1 MGHRLLILGVGN
13 ILMKDDGIGV
23 YTAHELKKSRLPR
36 GVKVLDAGTMGPGLI
51 DLMREAAKVIFL
63 DAVEMGKK
71 PGTVARLTAE
81 ELGPEDDDASYS
93 LHEIKLP
100 QVLQLA
106 CLLGISTEVV
116 IFGMQPKEI
125 GFGNALSPP
134 LKKAIPHMVESV
146 LKEIYNVL
154 DS

>member
-13 ILMKDDGIGV
+13 IFMKDDGIGI
-23 YTAHELKKSRLPR
+23 YSAHELKKSNLPH
-36 GVKVLDAGTMGPGLI
+36 GVKVIDAGTMGPGLI
-51 DLMREAAKVIFL
+51 DLMRETAKVIFL
-63 DAVEMGKK
+63 DAVEMGKT
-71 PGTVARLTAE
+71 PGTVVRLTAE
-81 ELGPEDDDASYS
+81 ELEQIDDGASYS

-106 CLLGISTEVV
+106 GRLGISPEVV

-125 GFGNALSPP
+125 GLGNTLTPP

-146 LKEIYNVL
+146 LREIHNPNGA
-154 DS
+154 

>member
-13 ILMKDDGIGV
+13 TLMKDDGIGV
-23 YTAHELKKSRLPR
+23 YTAQELKKSRLPR

-81 ELGPEDDDASYS
+81 ELRPAADDTSYS
-93 LHEIKLP
+93 LHEIRLP

-106 CLLGISTEVV
+106 FSLGISPEVV

-125 GFGNALSPP
+125 GLGNTLTPP
-134 LKKAIPHMVESV
+134 LKKAIPNMVESV
-146 LKEIYNVL
+146 LREIHTIP